1 MFTLEK
7 IALEVKGKVVGD
19 SSVQITSVDDINE
32 ASEGSITFSFLP
44 KFQKKMSRRKIQKEF
59 PKEKYPKWSAT
70 QSMRKLLLDLVLFD
84 DSNSRIVYLLKLL

>member
-1 MFTLEK
+1 LFTLEK

-44 KFQKKMSRRKIQKEF
+44 KFQKKNVI
-59 PKEKYPKWSAT
+59 
-70 QSMRKLLLDLVLFD
+70 
-84 DSNSRIVYLLKLL
+84 I